1 MALFLRE
8 HGDGHDYACDA
19 CGNVF
24 HGIGIV
30 DHTELRDGE
39 RTSDDDLRRLLS
51 AASGNPCGGPRT
63 GTWRLGTTMESR
75 SSAGLCHE

>member
-30 DHTELRDGE
+30 DHTELRDGDE
-39 RTSDDDLRRLLS
+39 RLMMICDDCYQRLL
-51 AASGNPCGGPRT
+51 AILVEDP
-63 GTWRLGTTMESR
+63 GTALGD
-75 SSAGLCHE
+75 